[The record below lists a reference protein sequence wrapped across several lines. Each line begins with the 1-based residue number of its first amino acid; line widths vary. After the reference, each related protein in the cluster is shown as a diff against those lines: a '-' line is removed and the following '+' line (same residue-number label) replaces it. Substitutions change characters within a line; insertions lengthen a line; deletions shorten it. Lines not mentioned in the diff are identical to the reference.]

1 MVAGDSLSPQEGGGA
16 IWATCRGW
24 GWGQGRVFFVM
35 CPQGTVLALQGTYY
49 VYGIK
54 E

>member
-24 GWGQGRVFFVM
+24 GWGQGRVFFV
-35 CPQGTVLALQGTYY
+35 CVPRAQCWHYKVLTMFM
-49 VYGIK
+49 